1 MVNLKGVVVQA
12 ATSDDMFAGLCSG
25 RFRLRHTPGPK
36 NVLGLAKFMLPNQY
50 ELYMHATSA
59 QWLFARARRDLS
71 HGCIRVERPE
81 DLAEW
86 VLHDESGW
94 PRDRIIKAM
103 QGSETIAVT
112 LKRPVQLVTT
122 YVTAVTL
129 ENGEV
134 HFFDDIYREDE
145 SFDKELA
152 DARRFP
158 STHR

>member
-1 MVNLKGVVVQA
+1 
-12 ATSDDMFAGLCSG
+12 MF
-25 RFRLRHTPGPK
+25 
-36 NVLGLAKFMLPNQY
+36 PNQH

-86 VLHDESGW
+86 VLRDESGW

-112 LKRPVQLVTT
+112 LKRPIQLVTT
-122 YVTAVTL
+122 YVTAVPL

-134 HFFDDIYREDE
+134 HFFNDIYREDE
-145 SFDKELA
+145 SLDKELA